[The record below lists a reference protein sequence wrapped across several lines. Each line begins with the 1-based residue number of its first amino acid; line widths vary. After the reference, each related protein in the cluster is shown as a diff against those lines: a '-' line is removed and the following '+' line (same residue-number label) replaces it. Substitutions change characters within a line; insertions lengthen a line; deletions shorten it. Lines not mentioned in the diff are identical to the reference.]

1 MFGKIVLIEDKN
13 QHGEYGTAKDKHKQK
28 HEFWAKNGIKLLSY
42 RLPVGDYIICD
53 DTVMDVINRKNKRN
67 MEPKMMDFLG
77 TYRVVV
83 DTKRNMEEISGEI
96 TNGKKHEQFRDSLI
110 LAQNNGIKLY
120 VLVENTEGIK
130 EVRDVFKW
138 QNPRMHRYNKIKY
151 MHNLG
156 KWANVPLPAK
166 PPVTGEQLAK
176 AMLTMQLKYGV
187 EFVFCTPQEA
197 GAKVLE
203 LLKK

>member
-1 MFGKIVLIEDKN
+1 MGIVLIEDVAQKM
-13 QHGEYGTAKDKHKQK
+13 QK
-28 HEFWAKNGIKLLSY
+28 HILKNKYWEKAGVKVLRY
-42 RLPVGDYIICD
+42 PAPVGDYFIADEKVI
-53 DTVMDVINRKNKRN
+53 DVINRKTKRG
-67 MEPKMMDFLG
+67 MEPKKMDFLG
-77 TYRVVV
+77 TYSVVV
-83 DTKRNMEEISGEI
+83 DTKEDMNEIYGNIIGSS
-96 TNGKKHEQFRDSLI
+96 HARFRDSLI